1 MGRVVACY
9 EFDGALAEILHE
21 YGQEIERSMAEDV
34 RIAGEVAARTTQDLA
49 GSVLGGTGKYAGG
62 WTHDFEQDVHSA
74 TDTTH
79 NTSQPSLTHL
89 LEKGH
94 MTRGHGGWVSGR
106 RHIAD
111 GAEAGFAELERRLKQ

>member
-1 MGRVVACY
+1 MARVVTVT
-9 EFDGALAEILHE
+9 EFDGALSEILHE
-21 YGQEIERSMAEDV
+21 FGDEVERRMAEDV

-49 GSVLGGTGKYAGG
+49 GSVLGGSGKYAGG
-62 WTHDFEQDVHSA
+62 WTHDTETDAHGA

-79 NTSQPSLTHL
+79 NTAQPSLTHL

-94 MTRGHGGWVSGR
+94 MSRSGGWVGGR

-111 GAEAGFAELERRLKQ
+111 GAEAGFAELERRMRQ